1 VNVQFRVD
9 TEPLDGGHAVSVTG
23 ELDQA
28 TVPELKQALS
38 DALGSQTNG
47 AIFVDLSD
55 CEFIDSTGL
64 SLLVQAQ
71 RRLTEEDR
79 GFAICCPQADVKR
92 LLQLTGIDQAVG
104 TYDTRDEAIAA
115 LNDRPAGH

>member
-1 VNVQFRVD
+1 VNVQFRAD
-9 TEPLDGGHAVSVTG
+9 TEPLDGGHAVNVSG

-28 TVPELKQALS
+28 TVPQLKRVLGE
-38 DALGSQTNG
+38 ALGSQNGG

-71 RRLTEEDR
+71 RRLTEEQR
-79 GFAICCPQADVKR
+79 GFAICCPKAEVKR
-92 LLQLTGIDQAVG
+92 LLELTGIDEAVG
-104 TYDTRDEAIAA
+104 MFDTRDEAVAA
-115 LNDRPAGH
+115 LQQRAAAS